1 MNVNDTGGAMTTE
14 LYNDVFD
21 DLINRN
27 SPEAK
32 AMRRAAMA
40 YTRVREIVGHME
52 YIEGDPRTVLAKEK
66 LSNAERTLYVAGLT
80 LALKVVGR

>member
-1 MNVNDTGGAMTTE
+1 MTAE

-27 SPEAK
+27 SLEAK
-32 AMRRAAMA
+32 AMRRAAIV
-40 YTRVREIVGHME
+40 YGQVRSIVERVDGEAD
-52 YIEGDPRTVLAKEK
+52 DPTVMLAKAK
-66 LSNAERTLYVAGLT
+66 LANAERTLYVASLT

>member
-1 MNVNDTGGAMTTE
+1 MPE

-27 SPEAK
+27 SVEAK
-32 AMRRAAMA
+32 AIRRAAIV
-40 YTRVREIVGHME
+40 YDKVREVCE
-52 YIEGDPRTVLAKEK
+52 RVEGSNDDPAVMLAKEK
-66 LSNAERTLYVAGLT
+66 LANAERTLYVASLA

>member
-1 MNVNDTGGAMTTE
+1 MTIE
-14 LYNDVFD
+14 FYNDVFD

-32 AMRRAAMA
+32 AMRRAAIV
-40 YTRVREIVGHME
+40 YDKTREVCESV
-52 YIEGDPRTVLAKEK
+52 EGSNDDPAVMLAKER
-66 LSNAERTLYVAGLT
+66 LANAERNLYVASLT